1 MAIFTARQSGLGI
14 TLLAGCILTF
24 SACDFK
30 NRRAGAQSGLPS
42 NQAGGV
48 TAPLQVDDPIPQ
60 SKKASI
66 AVLDLNIVLGHGGG
80 DKHGLITLRDK
91 LVTAIGGSRK
101 FRVVERA
108 RVDDMLREFDLT
120 SGGFTDKA
128 SAVKAGKILGA
139 DFLVM
144 GTVDEY
150 TVGVSAKSIPY
161 SSRVDHILSGR
172 MSGDLRVVDS
182 RTGEIVA
189 TWQQVA
195 SQSVNAESEGL
206 PSQGFTD
213 GLIRE
218 FTEKVALY
226 IADTVYPPKIV
237 QVAEPGLIYINRGK
251 DGSFAVGDLL
261 DVYSVGSEIK
271 DSDTGDILGTNDAKV
286 ASARVKEIQQRMTI
300 ANLKES
306 KIPINVG
313 MKVRIATSGKRKNT
327 EDSKQPDAPKLH
339 W

>member
-1 MAIFTARQSGLGI
+1 MAIFSARQPRLGI
-14 TLLAGCILTF
+14 ALLIGCILTF

-30 NRRAGAQSGLPS
+30 NRRGGSQSGLPP

-48 TAPLQVDDPIPQ
+48 TAPAPVDDPIPQ
-60 SKKASI
+60 NKKASI
-66 AVLDLNIVLGHGGG
+66 AVLDLDLVLSHGGG
-80 DKHGLITLRDK
+80 DKHGLMTLRDK

-120 SGGFTDKA
+120 KGGFTDKA
-128 SAVKAGKILGA
+128 SAVKAGKMLGA

-150 TVGVSAKSIPY
+150 TVGVSAKPIPY

-195 SQSVNAESEGL
+195 SHAANTESEG
-206 PSQGFTD
+206 PPGQGFTD
-213 GLIRE
+213 NLIRE

-271 DSDTGDILGTNDAKV
+271 DTDTGDILGTNDAKV
-286 ASARVKEIQQRMTI
+286 ALARVKEIQQRMTI
-300 ANLKES
+300 ASLKES

-313 MKVRIATSGKRKNT
+313 MKVRIATGGKRRSI
-327 EDSKQPDAPKLH
+327 EDSKQPNAPKLN